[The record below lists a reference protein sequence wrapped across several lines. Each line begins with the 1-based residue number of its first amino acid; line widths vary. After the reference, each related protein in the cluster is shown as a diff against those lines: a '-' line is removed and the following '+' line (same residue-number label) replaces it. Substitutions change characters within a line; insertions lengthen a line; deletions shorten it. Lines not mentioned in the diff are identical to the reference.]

1 MYLCCGCG
9 PRGQLNAHFITS
21 STCYVVVE
29 IAAYVNDDATV
40 NGAAVNDVEL
50 ILSACKSLN
59 ATPYYARL
67 SGASL
72 HFMPFKALPHH
83 GHSITA
89 CDTLCFLLSPNE
101 RTIIISI
108 KVN

>member
-29 IAAYVNDDATV
+29 IADGVNDDATV

-50 ILSACKSLN
+50 ILSECKSLN
-59 ATPYYARL
+59 ATPQNVRP

-72 HFMPFKALPHH
+72 YFTSFKALLHH
-83 GHSITA
+83 RH
-89 CDTLCFLLSPNE
+89 CDTLCFRLSPNE